1 MGCASEMMIMVPV
14 CSVLSASCIPMDCS
28 PSGFQTRTV
37 ELVVICFSREASQPR
52 NWTYVSCIGKH
63 VLYQRSHQGS
73 HLWNE
78 VPQKWFPS
86 CSCSLSGSSCLLI
99 LMKQTTILWD
109 ALQRGPCGKRLRGYI
124 SSYGCCNRWA
134 QTWWLKTTEM
144 YSLHSGDWKTET
156 SFTDCNQ
163 GVSKAV
169 ASSGGSRGE
178 SFPWHFQPWWLPAS
192 LTCGCI
198 TPINSSMVTLPPP
211 FLCRVTLCL
220 SFVRI
225 LLMALRNHL
234 ESPGKSPHL
243 KNLNL
248 GFLWWYRGK
257 ESTCQCKG
265 RGFGPWAEKIP
276 HATGQISPCATTT
289 EPLHLEPEL
298 CNNDRPTHRNRE

>member
-1 MGCASEMMIMVPV
+1 MSPALASMFFTNGATRGATSEMRFHKSDFHLAHALSLALPA
-14 CSVLSASCIPMDCS
+14 CS
-28 PSGFQTRTV
+28 F
-37 ELVVICFSREASQPR
+37 
-52 NWTYVSCIGKH
+52 W
-63 VLYQRSHQGS
+63 
-73 HLWNE
+73 WNKLPFCE
-78 VPQKWFPS
+78 
-86 CSCSLSGSSCLLI
+86 
-99 LMKQTTILWD
+99 M
-109 ALQRGPCGKRLRGYI
+109 PCGKRLRGYI

-225 LLMALRNHL
+225 LLMALRDHL